1 MHPHPGESSPRSC
14 SPRSAREGRLCL
26 NEGRLPVPDGPDDL
40 SGQASFR
47 DQLLKIEPCRHP
59 GISHHARIAEL
70 KQLEHDLSQ
79 LGTLGKDL
87 DPAECDPSGI
97 CGVISLE
104 GEQIANREGP

>member
-1 MHPHPGESSPRSC
+1 MTCQGKRASVINSSKSSLAVTHVSVTTPGLLSSNS
-14 SPRSAREGRLCL
+14 
-26 NEGRLPVPDGPDDL
+26 
-40 SGQASFR
+40 
-47 DQLLKIEPCRHP
+47 
-59 GISHHARIAEL
+59 
-70 KQLEHDLSQ
+70 LEHDLSQ